1 MGMGVA
7 SWCFEWA
14 VCAGGDVGEPLM
26 FHFGFQAAYAY
37 LLPAQ
42 AFRRLP
48 RAGASPCTPRE
59 NCFQAAFIAPAFRQ
73 PEISVKLKTNGVLAA
88 CQYCSNQ

>member
-1 MGMGVA
+1 MGAGWLPSGA
-7 SWCFEWA
+7 LNGL
-14 VCAGGDVGEPLM
+14 CAGCDIGEPPT

-48 RAGASPCTPRE
+48 RAGASPCTPCSII
-59 NCFQAAFIAPAFRQ
+59 NHSLSIFRL
-73 PEISVKLKTNGVLAA
+73 PIGVETV
-88 CQYCSNQ
+88 

>member
-1 MGMGVA
+1 MGAGWLPSGA
-7 SWCFEWA
+7 LNGL
-14 VCAGGDVGEPLM
+14 CAGCDVGKPPT

-59 NCFQAAFIAPAFRQ
+59 NCFQATFIAPAFRQ

-88 CQYCSNQ
+88 RQYCSNQ